1 MLSKEDNELLTR
13 VGPGTRMGAV
23 FRRYWLPALLTS
35 ELPQPDG
42 APVRVRLLGEDL
54 IAFRDTTGA
63 VGLVQG
69 FCPHRRAPLF
79 FGRNEKCG
87 LRCVYHGWKF
97 DRTGKCVDMPTEPPN
112 SPYKDQIR
120 LAAYPTWEGGG
131 IVWTYMGAAETMP
144 ATPDMELVRAP
155 ETHRFASRNVQDCNY
170 LQALEGGLDSAHA
183 MIMHN
188 YNIGDLSWISD
199 YERIPKLTVDPT
211 GYGFSYSG
219 IRNLSGRKWV
229 RIYQYIMPV
238 TQIRG
243 RIAPFGGG
251 NAPRRVPTICGHSW
265 VPADDVTTNVFNF
278 MYSADPNIP
287 LDREFALEMETDD
300 GRGPDQLR
308 PDLRLKLNKSND
320 YGIDRQ
326 VQKTRTFTGIEGV
339 NTQDVAVQEGM
350 GAIVDRS
357 QEHLSATDRAV
368 ITMRR
373 LMLEAVKTVEAG
385 GAPRGTD
392 PAAYRDRRAVD
403 HIVDEAEVN
412 ATIER
417 ESRARF

>member
-1 MLSKEDNELLTR
+1 
-13 VGPGTRMGAV
+13 
-23 FRRYWLPALLTS
+23 
-35 ELPQPDG
+35 
-42 APVRVRLLGEDL
+42 
-54 IAFRDTTGA
+54 
-63 VGLVQG
+63 
-69 FCPHRRAPLF
+69 
-79 FGRNEKCG
+79 
-87 LRCVYHGWKF
+87 
-97 DRTGKCVDMPTEPPN
+97 
-112 SPYKDQIR
+112 
-120 LAAYPTWEGGG
+120 
-131 IVWTYMGAAETMP
+131 
-144 ATPDMELVRAP
+144 
-155 ETHRFASRNVQDCNY
+155 
-170 LQALEGGLDSAHA
+170 
-183 MIMHN
+183 
-188 YNIGDLSWISD
+188 
-199 YERIPKLTVDPT
+199 
-211 GYGFSYSG
+211 
-219 IRNLSGRKWV
+219 V

-300 GRGPDQLR
+300 GRGPAQLL
-308 PDLRLKLNKSND
+308 PDLRLKLNRAND

-357 QEHLSATDRAV
+357 KEHLSATDRAV
-368 ITMRR
+368 VTMRR
-373 LMLEAVKTVEAG
+373 LMLEAVKTVDGG

-392 PAAYRDRRAVD
+392 PSTYRDRRAVD
-403 HIVDEAEVN
+403 HIVEEAEVR